1 MDSIVFVSQFFF
13 TDASRINRI
22 QERLSNNAI
31 ECQNMKL
38 TQICNSEVANRLN
51 AQRLITTSN
60 HQKMK
65 DHLSKLS

>member
-13 TDASRINRI
+13 ADTSRLDTI

-38 TQICNSEVANRLN
+38 TQICNLEVDYWLN
-51 AQRLITTSN
+51 AQRLIITSN

>member
-13 TDASRINRI
+13 NDASRINRI

-38 TQICNSEVANRLN
+38 TQICNSEVDYRIN
-51 AQRLITTSN
+51 AERLITTSN
-60 HQKMK
+60 HQKTK